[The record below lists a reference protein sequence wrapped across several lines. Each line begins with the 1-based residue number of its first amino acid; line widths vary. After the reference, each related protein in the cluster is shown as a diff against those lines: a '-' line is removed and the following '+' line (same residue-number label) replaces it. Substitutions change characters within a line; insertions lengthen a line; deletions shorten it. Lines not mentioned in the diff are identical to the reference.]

1 MNNEIQVFVNDLFGS
16 VRILTQNDGKV
27 LFCGK
32 DVAVAL
38 GYSNTKDAIARHC
51 RWVVKH
57 DLPHPQSE
65 NKTIEMSFIT
75 EGNLYRLITHS
86 KLPDAEKFEKWVFDE
101 VIPSVRKHGAYM
113 TDQVLEKALLSPD
126 YLIQLATQLKKEQ
139 AYRKQLEQD
148 NILKQQ
154 KIEEDKPK
162 VLFAEAVSVSK
173 TSILVGDLAKI
184 LKQNGVDIG
193 QNRLFKWLRENGY
206 LIRRKGESYNMPTQS
221 SLENGWFEIKESTGI
236 NPDGSIRISKTTK
249 VTGKGQQ
256 YFINKFLRNMEESA

>member
-1 MNNEIQVFVNDLFGS
+1 MNNEIQIFVNDLFGS

-32 DVAVAL
+32 DVAEAL
-38 GYSNTKDAIARHC
+38 GYEKPRNAISTHC
-51 RWVVKH
+51 KGALKQGV
-57 DLPHPQSE
+57 PTNGGIQ
-65 NKTIEMSFIT
+65 EMSFIT
-75 EGNLYRLITHS
+75 EGDMYRLITHS